1 MATLADLPLGARILI
16 PVGTDENRL
25 CEIADKD
32 NLVSGGAVLV
42 YKKIYEK
49 SEFGDSTL
57 YPNGTLDNLIK
68 NTIYNS
74 FPQAVREKMMN
85 VTFDLEGSGSITRQ
99 MFAITYTMAGFGAN
113 NGTAEGKALQHYNSD
128 ANRIKKRHS
137 DSYADYWWLSSR
149 SNTSRSR
156 YVGVGGTAYDDYEG
170 RPSSSNGVVPA
181 FVIPQS
187 TQLED
192 NQNPDGSYCIKG
204 LLPND
209 KITATATKPKNTYA
223 GSWETIRFE
232 WTYESE
238 NSIPQ
243 KKYELQ
249 YKDASHTEWTE
260 LQTGETANAHADI
273 PPNTLVAGTVYWRVR
288 CTNIYDAVS
297 AWSTEVSFTAQGKPP
312 TPTVSATTSP
322 RPEITWTGEGQLAYQ
337 VKVDGTVL
345 YTAYSTDGQ
354 YKVKEYLS
362 DGEHTA
368 AVRIQNEYGLWSD
381 WGTADFT
388 VTNTPGAAITLFA
401 AGGEKATLAWTETD
415 HEAYYV
421 YRDDIPIAK
430 TTGNTYTDQMAIGTH
445 EYKVRGVTGDNY
457 SMSNEVTVVL
467 SVDIPEIAALSDMQ
481 WLKLKYS
488 TAQNSPLGVSVYQD
502 VAYQFYA
509 GRRYPVAETSQQITK
524 VYSFNVAF
532 DDAAQAAAFEW
543 LLGKTVVYR
552 DQHNRLFTGPL
563 MAYEL
568 SVDQFFRAFSCS
580 IQQTDNMERIEYD

>member
-1 MATLADLPLGARILI
+1 MATLADLPLGATILI
-16 PVGTDENRL
+16 PVETDENRL

-32 NLVSGGAVLV
+32 NLTSGGAVLV

-49 SEFGDSTL
+49 SKFGDTSL
-57 YPNGTLDNLIK
+57 YPDGTLDNLIK

-85 VTFDLEGSGSITRQ
+85 VTFDLEGSGSITRKV
-99 MFAITYTMAGFGAN
+99 FALTYTMAGFGAN
-113 NGTAEGKALQHYNSD
+113 NGTTEGKALQYYTNNT
-128 ANRIKKRHS
+128 NRIKTYS
-137 DSYADYWWLSSR
+137 GTADIWWLSSR
-149 SNTSRSR
+149 YNTSDSR
-156 YVGVGGTAYDDYEG
+156 YVYTNGADYDDGYD
-170 RPSSSNGVVPA
+170 PSNSRGVVPA
-181 FVIPQS
+181 FAIPQS

-192 NQNPDGSYCIKG
+192 VQNTDGSYCIKG
-204 LLPND
+204 LHPND
-209 KITATATKPKNTYA
+209 KITTTTTKPKNTYA
-223 GSWETIRFE
+223 GSWDTIRFE

-238 NSIPQ
+238 NGIPQ

-249 YKDASHTEWTE
+249 YKDASHTDWTE
-260 LQTGETANAHADI
+260 LQTGETANTYADI

-297 AWSTEVSFTAQGKPP
+297 AWSADVSFTAQGKPP

-322 RPEITWTGEGQLAYQ
+322 RPVITWTGEGQLAYQ

-345 YTAYSTDGQ
+345 YTAYSTDEQ

-381 WGTADFT
+381 WGTANFT
-388 VTNTPGAAITLFA
+388 VANTPGAAITLFA

-430 TTGNTYTDQMAIGTH
+430 TTGHTYTDQMAIGTH
-445 EYKVRGVTGDNY
+445 KYKVRGVTGDNY
-457 SMSNEVTVVL
+457 SMSNKVTVTL
-467 SVDIPEIAALSDMQ
+467 SVDMPEIAALSDMQ
-481 WLKLKYS
+481 WLKLEYS

-543 LLGKTVVYR
+543 LLVKTVVYR

-568 SVDQFFRAFSCS
+568 SVDQFFSAFTCS

>member
-1 MATLADLPLGARILI
+1 MATLADLPLGATILI
-16 PVGTDENRL
+16 PVGTEENRL

-42 YKKIYEK
+42 YKEIYEK
-49 SEFGDSTL
+49 SPFGDSGS
-57 YPNGTLDNLIK
+57 YPEGTLDNLIK
-68 NTIYNS
+68 TTIFNS
-74 FPQAVREKMMN
+74 FPQTLREKMIN
-85 VTFDLEGSGSITRQ
+85 VTFSLYGSGSITRK
-99 MFAITYTMAGFGAN
+99 MFALTYTMAGFGVN
-113 NGTAEGKALQHYNSD
+113 NGTTEGKALQYYTSN

-137 DSYADYWWLSSR
+137 DSYAEYWWLSSR
-149 SNTSRSR
+149 SGASRPR
-156 YVGVGGTAYDDYEG
+156 YVGVGGGAYDDQE
-170 RPSSSNGVVPA
+170 SDSNGVVPA

-192 NQNPDGSYCIKG
+192 AQNSDGSYCIKD

-223 GSWETIRFE
+223 GSWETVRFE
-232 WTYESE
+232 WTYKSE

-260 LQTGETANAHADI
+260 LQTGETANTYADI

-322 RPEITWTGEGQLAYQ
+322 RPVITWTGEGQLAYQ

-354 YKVKEYLS
+354 YKVKEYLT
-362 DGEHTA
+362 DGAHIA

-381 WGTADFT
+381 WGTAEFT
-388 VTNTPGAAITLFA
+388 VANTPGAPITLFA

-421 YRDDIPIAK
+421 YRDDIPTAK
-430 TTGNTYTDQMAIGTH
+430 TTGHTYTDQMAIGTH
-445 EYKVRGVTGDNY
+445 KYKVRGVTGDNY
-457 SMSNEVTVVL
+457 SMSNEVTVTL
-467 SVDIPEIAALSDMQ
+467 SVDMPEIAALSDMQ
-481 WLKLKYS
+481 WLKLKHS
-488 TAQNSPLGVSVYQD
+488 TAQNSPLGVSTYQD

-524 VYSFNVAF
+524 TYSFNVAF
-532 DDAAQAAAFEW
+532 GDAAQAAAFEG

-563 MAYEL
+563 MGYEL
-568 SVDQFFRAFSCS
+568 SVDQFFSAFSCS
-580 IQQTDNMERIEYD
+580 IQQTDNIERIEYD

>member
-32 NLVSGGAVLV
+32 NLTSGGAVLV
-42 YKKIYEK
+42 YKKVYELSK
-49 SEFGDSTL
+49 FGDTSL
-57 YPNGTLDNLIK
+57 YPDGTLDNLIK

-85 VTFDLEGSGSITRQ
+85 VTFDLEGSGSITRK
-99 MFAITYTMAGFGAN
+99 MFALTYTMAGFGAN
-113 NGTAEGKALQHYNSD
+113 NGTTEGKALQYYTSN
-128 ANRIKKRHS
+128 ANRIKTYNGS
-137 DSYADYWWLSSR
+137 ATAWWLSSR
-149 SNTSRSR
+149 YNTPNPRCVDTDGSAYYYYPSNSR
-156 YVGVGGTAYDDYEG
+156 
-170 RPSSSNGVVPA
+170 GVVPA
-181 FVIPQS
+181 FAIPQS

-192 NQNPDGSYCIKG
+192 AQNSDGSYCIKD

-223 GSWETIRFE
+223 GSWETVRFE
-232 WTYESE
+232 WTYKSE

-260 LQTGETANAHADI
+260 LQTGETANTYADI

-297 AWSTEVSFTAQGKPP
+297 AWSADVSFTAQGKPP

-322 RPEITWTGEGQLAYQ
+322 RPVITWTGEGQLAYQ
-337 VKVDGTVL
+337 VKVDDAVL
-345 YTAYSTDGQ
+345 RTAYSTDGQ
-354 YKVKEYLS
+354 YKVKEYLT
-362 DGEHTA
+362 DGAHIA

-381 WGTADFT
+381 WGTAEFT
-388 VTNTPGAAITLFA
+388 VANTPGAPITLFA
-401 AGGEKATLAWTETD
+401 AGGEKAALAWTETD
-415 HEAYYV
+415 HKTYYI

-430 TTGNTYTDQMAIGTH
+430 TTAHTYSDQMAIGTH
-445 EYKVRGVTGDNY
+445 KYKVRGVAGDSY
-457 SMSNEVTVVL
+457 SMSNEVTVTL
-467 SVDIPEIAALSDMQ
+467 SVDMPEIAALSDMQ
-481 WLKLKYS
+481 WLKLKHS

-532 DDAAQAAAFEW
+532 DDAAQAAAFEG

-568 SVDQFFRAFSCS
+568 SVDQFFSAFSCS

>member
-1 MATLADLPLGARILI
+1 MATLADLPLGATILI
-16 PVGTDENRL
+16 PVGTEDNRL
-25 CEIADKD
+25 CEVADKN

-42 YKKIYEK
+42 YKKIYEE
-49 SEFGDSTL
+49 SEFGNYTS
-57 YPNGTLDNLIK
+57 YPDGTLDNLIK
-68 NTIYNS
+68 TTIFNS
-74 FPQAVREKMMN
+74 FPQTLRDKMIN
-85 VTFDLEGSGSITRQ
+85 VTFALEGSGSITRK
-99 MFAITYTMAGFGAN
+99 MFALTYTMAGFGAN
-113 NGTAEGKALQHYNSD
+113 NGTTEGKALQYYTNN
-128 ANRIKKRHS
+128 ANRIKTYSGTAKS
-137 DSYADYWWLSSR
+137 WWLSSR
-149 SNTSRSR
+149 YDTSRSR
-156 YVGVGGTAYDDYEG
+156 RVGADGSDYSYG
-170 RPSSSNGVVPA
+170 PPVSNGVVPA
-181 FVIPQS
+181 FAIPQS

-192 NQNPDGSYCIKG
+192 GQNTDGSYCIKG
-204 LLPND
+204 LHPND
-209 KITATATKPKNTYA
+209 KITTTATKPKNTYA
-223 GSWETIRFE
+223 GSWETVRFE

-238 NSIPQ
+238 NGIPQ

-249 YKDASHTEWTE
+249 YKDASHTDWTE
-260 LQTGETANAHADI
+260 LQTGETANTYADI

-312 TPTVSATTSP
+312 VPTVSATASP

-401 AGGEKATLAWTETD
+401 AGGEKAALAWTETD

-430 TTGNTYTDQMAIGTH
+430 TTGHTYTDQMAIGTH
-445 EYKVRGVTGDNY
+445 KYKVRGVTGDNY
-457 SMSNEVTVVL
+457 SMSNEVTVTL
-467 SVDIPEIAALSDMQ
+467 SVDMPEIAALSDMQ
-481 WLKLKYS
+481 WLKLKHS

-524 VYSFNVAF
+524 TYSFNVAF
-532 DDAAQAAAFEW
+532 GDAAQAAAFEG

-552 DQHNRLFTGPL
+552 DQHNRLLTGPL
-563 MAYEL
+563 MGYEL
-568 SVDQFFRAFSCS
+568 SVDQFFSAFSCS
-580 IQQTDNMERIEYD
+580 IQQTDNIERIGYD

>member
-1 MATLADLPLGARILI
+1 MATLADLPLGATVLI
-16 PVGTDENRL
+16 PIGTEENRL
-25 CEIADKD
+25 CEVADKN

-42 YKKIYEK
+42 YKRVYED
-49 SEFGDSTL
+49 SEFGNSTL
-57 YPNGTLDNLIK
+57 YPDGTLDNLIK
-68 NTIYNS
+68 NTIFNS
-74 FPQAVREKMMN
+74 FPQTLREKMMN
-85 VTFDLEGSGSITRQ
+85 VTFALKGSNSITRK
-99 MFAITYTMAGFGAN
+99 MFALTYTMAGFGN
-113 NGTAEGKALQHYNSD
+113 NSEVAEGKALQLYTDNAS
-128 ANRIKKRHS
+128 RIKTLNGSAAR
-137 DSYADYWWLSSR
+137 WWLSSQYSSYSAWR
-149 SNTSRSR
+149 
-156 YVGVGGTAYDDYEG
+156 VGSDGSANYGSPKDLGHVA
-170 RPSSSNGVVPA
+170 PA

-192 NQNPDGSYCIKG
+192 NQNPDGVYCIKG
-204 LLPND
+204 LPPND

-223 GSWETIRFE
+223 GSWETVRFE

-260 LQTGETANAHADI
+260 LQTGETANTYADI

-297 AWSTEVSFTAQGKPP
+297 AWSTEVSFTAQGKPS
-312 TPTVSATTSP
+312 TPTVSATASP
-322 RPEITWTGEGQLAYQ
+322 RPVITWTGEGQLAYQ
-337 VKVDGTVL
+337 IKIDNTVL
-345 YTAYSTDGQ
+345 HTAYSTDGQ
-354 YKVKEYLS
+354 YKVKEYLA
-362 DGEHTA
+362 DGAHIA

-381 WGTADFT
+381 WGTAEFT
-388 VTNTPGAAITLFA
+388 VANTPGAPITLFA

-430 TTGNTYTDQMAIGTH
+430 TTGHTYTDQMAIGTH

-457 SMSNEVTVVL
+457 SMSNEVTVTL
-467 SVDIPEIAALSDMQ
+467 SVDMPEIAALSDMQ

-524 VYSFNVAF
+524 IYSFNAAF
-532 DDAAQAAAFEW
+532 NDAAQAAAFEG
-543 LLGKTVVYR
+543 LLGKTVIYR
-552 DQHNRLFTGPL
+552 DQHGCLCTGPL
-563 MAYEL
+563 MGFEL
-568 SVDQFFRAFSCS
+568 SADQFFRAFSCS
-580 IQQTDNMERIEYD
+580 VQQTDNNERIEHD

>member
-1 MATLADLPLGARILI
+1 MATLADLPLGATILI
-16 PVGTDENRL
+16 PVGTEENRL
-25 CEIADKD
+25 CEVADKN

-42 YKKIYEK
+42 YKEIYEF
-49 SEFGDSTL
+49 SQFGDSPL
-57 YPNGTLDNLIK
+57 YPDGTLDNLIK

-85 VTFDLEGSGSITRQ
+85 VTFDLEGSGSITRK
-99 MFAITYTMAGFGAN
+99 MFALTYTMAGFGDN
-113 NGTAEGKALQHYNSD
+113 NGVTEGKALQLYTSD

-137 DSYADYWWLSSR
+137 DSYAEYWWLSSR
-149 SNTSRSR
+149 SGASRSR
-156 YVGVGGTAYDDYEG
+156 YVGVGGGAYVN
-170 RPSSSNGVVPA
+170 PPNSNGVVPA

-232 WTYESE
+232 WTYKSE

-260 LQTGETANAHADI
+260 LQTGETANTYADI

-297 AWSTEVSFTAQGKPP
+297 AWSTEISFTAQGKPS
-312 TPTVSATTSP
+312 TPTVSATASP
-322 RPEITWTGEGQLAYQ
+322 RPVITWTGEGQLAYQ
-337 VKVDGTVL
+337 VKVDDAVL
-345 YTAYSTDGQ
+345 RTAYSTDGQ
-354 YKVKEYLS
+354 YKVKEYLT
-362 DGEHTA
+362 DGAHIA

-430 TTGNTYTDQMAIGTH
+430 TTGHTYTDQMAIGTH
-445 EYKVRGVTGDNY
+445 KYKVRGVTGDNY
-457 SMSNEVTVVL
+457 SMSNEVTVTL
-467 SVDIPEIAALSDMQ
+467 SVDMPEIAALSDMQ

-488 TAQNSPLGVSVYQD
+488 TAQNSPLGVSIYQD
-502 VAYQFYA
+502 VTYQFYA

-532 DDAAQAAAFEW
+532 DDAAQAAAFEG

-568 SVDQFFRAFSCS
+568 SVDQFFSAFTCS
-580 IQQTDNMERIEYD
+580 IQQTDNMEWTEYD

>member
-1 MATLADLPLGARILI
+1 MATLADLPLGATILI
-16 PVGTDENRL
+16 PVGTEENRQ
-25 CEIADKD
+25 CEVADKN

-42 YKKIYEK
+42 YKKIYEY
-49 SEFGDSTL
+49 SIFGSPSAL
-57 YPNGTLDNLIK
+57 YPDGTLDNLIK

-85 VTFDLEGSGSITRQ
+85 VTFDLEGSGSITRK
-99 MFAITYTMAGFGAN
+99 MFAITYTMAGFGTN
-113 NGTAEGKALQHYNSD
+113 NGTTEGKALQLYTSD
-128 ANRIKKRHS
+128 ASRKRIP
-137 DSYADYWWLSSR
+137 ADRWWLSSCD
-149 SNTSRSR
+149 STYFSR
-156 YVGVGGTAYDDYEG
+156 YVSTDGSA
-170 RPSSSNGVVPA
+170 SSNSPPNSYGVVPA
-181 FVIPQS
+181 FIIPQS

-192 NQNPDGSYCIKG
+192 SQNPDGSYYIRG

-232 WTYESE
+232 WTYESK
-238 NSIPQ
+238 NGFPQ

-249 YKDASHTEWTE
+249 YKDASHTDWTE
-260 LQTGETANAHADI
+260 LQTGVTANTYANI
-273 PPNTLVAGTVYWRVR
+273 PPNTLVSGTVSWRVR
-288 CTNIYDAVS
+288 CTNIYGTVS
-297 AWSTEVSFTAQGKPP
+297 AWSEEVSFTAQGKPP
-312 TPTVSATTSP
+312 MPTVSATASP
-322 RPEITWTGEGQLAYQ
+322 RPVITWTGEGQLAYQ
-337 VKVDGTVL
+337 VKVDDTVL

-354 YKVKEYLS
+354 YKVKEYLA
-362 DGEHTA
+362 DGAHIA

-381 WGTADFT
+381 WGTAEFA
-388 VTNTPGAAITLFA
+388 VANTSGAAITLFA
-401 AGGEKATLAWTETD
+401 AGGEKAALAWTETD

-430 TTGNTYTDQMAIGTH
+430 TTGHTYTDQMAIGTH
-445 EYKVRGVTGDNY
+445 KYKVRGVTGDNY

-532 DDAAQAAAFEW
+532 DDAAQAAAFEG

-563 MAYEL
+563 MGYEL
-568 SVDQFFRAFSCS
+568 SVDQFFSAFSCS
-580 IQQTDNMERIEYD
+580 IQQTDNIERIGYD

>member
-1 MATLADLPLGARILI
+1 MATLADLPLGATILI
-16 PVGTDENRL
+16 PVGTEENRL
-25 CEIADKD
+25 CEVADKN

-42 YKKIYEK
+42 YKKIYEY
-49 SEFGDSTL
+49 SPFGDSKS
-57 YPNGTLDNLIK
+57 YPDGTLDNLIK
-68 NTIYNS
+68 TTIFNS
-74 FPQAVREKMMN
+74 FPQTLREKMMSA
-85 VTFDLEGSGSITRQ
+85 TFALEGSGSITRK
-99 MFAITYTMAGFGAN
+99 MFALTYTMVGFGTN
-113 NGTAEGKALQHYNSD
+113 NGTTEGKALQLYTSNAS
-128 ANRIKKRHS
+128 RIKTYNGS
-137 DSYADYWWLSSR
+137 AASWWLSSQR
-149 SNTSRSR
+149 SSG
-156 YVGVGGTAYDDYEG
+156 GVRRVLADGSDSLSSA
-170 RPSSSNGVVPA
+170 PSSSLGVVPA

-192 NQNPDGSYCIKG
+192 NHNPDGSYCIKG

-223 GSWETIRFE
+223 GSWDTIRFE
-232 WTYESE
+232 WTYKSE
-238 NSIPQ
+238 NGIPQ

-249 YKDASHTEWTE
+249 YKDTSHTEWTE
-260 LQTGETANAHADI
+260 LQTGETANTYADI

-288 CTNIYDAVS
+288 CTNIYDTAS

-322 RPEITWTGEGQLAYQ
+322 RPVITWTGEGQLAYQ
-337 VKVDGTVL
+337 VKADGTAL

-362 DGEHTA
+362 DGAHTA
-368 AVRIQNEYGLWSD
+368 SVRIQNEYGLWSD
-381 WGTADFT
+381 WGTAEFT
-388 VTNTPGAAITLFA
+388 VANTPGAPITLFA
-401 AGGEKATLAWTETD
+401 AGGEKAALAWTETD

-430 TTGNTYTDQMAIGTH
+430 TTGHTYTDQMAIGTH

-457 SMSNEVTVVL
+457 SVSNEVTVTL
-467 SVDIPEIAALSDMQ
+467 SVDMPEIAALSDMQ
-481 WLKLKYS
+481 WLKLKHS

-524 VYSFNVAF
+524 TYSFNVAF
-532 DDAAQAAAFEW
+532 GDAAQAAAFEG

-563 MAYEL
+563 MGYEL
-568 SVDQFFRAFSCS
+568 SVDQFFSAFSCS

>member
-113 NGTAEGKALQHYNSD
+113 NGVAEGKALQRYNSG
-128 ANRIKKRHS
+128 ANRIKTYGGS
-137 DSYADYWWLSSR
+137 TDFWWLSSR
-149 SNTSRSR
+149 NDTSYSR
-156 YVGVGGTAYDDYEG
+156 LVRPSGTAD
-170 RPSSSNGVVPA
+170 PSNPSYSHGVVPA

-192 NQNPDGSYCIKG
+192 DQNSDGSYCIKG
-204 LLPND
+204 LFPSD
-209 KITATATKPKNTYA
+209 KITATTTKPKNTYA
-223 GSWETIRFE
+223 GSWDTIRFE

-249 YKDASHTEWTE
+249 YKDASHTDWTE
-260 LQTGETANAHADI
+260 LQTGETANTYADI
-273 PPNTLVAGTVYWRVR
+273 PPNTLVSGTVSWRVR
-288 CTNIYDAVS
+288 CTNVYGAVS
-297 AWSTEVSFTAQGKPP
+297 AWSEEASFTAQGKPP

-337 VKVDGTVL
+337 IKVHDTVL

-421 YRDDIPIAK
+421 YRDDMPIAK
-430 TTGNTYTDQMAIGTH
+430 TTGHTYTDQMAIGTH
-445 EYKVRGVTGDNY
+445 KYKVRGVTGDNY
-457 SMSNEVTVVL
+457 SMSNEVTVTL
-467 SVDIPEIAALSDMQ
+467 SVDMPEIAALSDMQ
-481 WLKLKYS
+481 WLKLKHS

-502 VAYQFYA
+502 VAYRFYA

-532 DDAAQAAAFEW
+532 DDAAQTAAFEG

-568 SVDQFFRAFSCS
+568 SVDQFFSAFSCS
-580 IQQTDNMERIEYD
+580 IQQTDNMEWIEYD